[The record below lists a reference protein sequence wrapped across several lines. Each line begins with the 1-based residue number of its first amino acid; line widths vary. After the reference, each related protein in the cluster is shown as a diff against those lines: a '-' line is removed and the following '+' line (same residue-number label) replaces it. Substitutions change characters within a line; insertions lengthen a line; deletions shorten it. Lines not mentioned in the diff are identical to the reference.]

1 MVFLFSFLDPLYCTD
16 TFFIALEISQNC
28 RIGGLEG
35 TYEGHLVQCLCN
47 ESKTL
52 PINPYQGVKQAY

>member
-47 ESKTL
+47 EPKTL